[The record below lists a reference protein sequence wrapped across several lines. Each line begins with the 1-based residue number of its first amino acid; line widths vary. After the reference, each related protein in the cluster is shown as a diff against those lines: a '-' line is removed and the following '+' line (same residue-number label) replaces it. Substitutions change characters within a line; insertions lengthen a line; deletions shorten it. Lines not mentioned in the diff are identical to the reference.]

1 MGREKIAIVGS
12 GNWGSAI
19 AKIAAQNASRQPE
32 LFEADR
38 IPMWVFEEEVNGRK
52 LTEIINETRINEKYL
67 PDIKLPDNVWATAD
81 LEEAVKDATIFIFVL
96 PHQFLGK
103 TIEQL
108 KGRVSKGAR
117 GITLIKGVGVEGG
130 EIQIFAD
137 TIERELGIS
146 CSALSGANIANEV
159 AAEKFSETTIGY
171 RKREDG
177 EMWQKLFATDFFK
190 VQIVEDVAGVSLCG
204 ALKNIVA
211 VGAGFMDGLGWGDN
225 AKAAVMRNGLIE
237 MKNFCLE
244 FFETSKAETFFQE
257 SAGVADLMTSCM
269 GGRNRKCAEAF
280 VKTGKSFHELEK
292 EMLGGQ
298 KLQGIHT
305 AEDVHNFLKARNR
318 QDGYPLFEAIYEC
331 SWEGRDVKTIPKSL
345 DAQPSKSAQPQSSL

>member
-32 LFEADR
+32 LFEAVR

-67 PDIKLPDNVWATAD
+67 PNIKLPDNVWATAD

-146 CSALSGANIANEV
+146 CSALSGANIANEGTYTGHL
-159 AAEKFSETTIGY
+159 KQI
-171 RKREDG
+171 
-177 EMWQKLFATDFFK
+177 KLTFWYYQWLPRSSPVSS
-190 VQIVEDVAGVSLCG
+190 VQI
-204 ALKNIVA
+204 
-211 VGAGFMDGLGWGDN
+211 
-225 AKAAVMRNGLIE
+225 
-237 MKNFCLE
+237 
-244 FFETSKAETFFQE
+244 
-257 SAGVADLMTSCM
+257 
-269 GGRNRKCAEAF
+269 
-280 VKTGKSFHELEK
+280 
-292 EMLGGQ
+292 
-298 KLQGIHT
+298 
-305 AEDVHNFLKARNR
+305 
-318 QDGYPLFEAIYEC
+318 
-331 SWEGRDVKTIPKSL
+331 TISMEPRG
-345 DAQPSKSAQPQSSL
+345 